1 MTKSLDRYPRAE
13 VNGLSSLSMSFFNF
27 IIVSLILSILL
38 LNFKLVTVVGAA
50 LKPIHILLII
60 TTVYSVF
67 FTRMAVKDLLIG
79 FSFLVL
85 PIFPLY
91 RIGNVGEWFKSYVIY
106 FIACCFM
113 MTSLRSFLK
122 VFKQNRD
129 RYIKLF
135 LYTIAFA
142 QILGIIQF
150 ICMNFLG
157 IFFLRD
163 FWGAFQFHRNQF
175 GTSGGFY
182 RAYSVFLEPSFFAWV
197 NNSALAILLYSSERL
212 LSKKVSFVLA
222 ILSVFSIICTFSAS
236 GLVITMILFI
246 AYGLFRSNNPAKLLA
261 ALFVL
266 GLIFLTIG
274 TFTDLFTPLKRIFVE
289 IQTEG
294 TSGYERLVTPLLYLK
309 AVWTH
314 YPFFGR
320 GLGQDGILDAVG
332 VIGRYEGVQNSLFG
346 IFVWMGL
353 SALSIMIPACIY
365 SVRCVKRDRKWM
377 LLLINI
383 LGIYVSTGAWCS
395 VDTFLFLILL
405 VAMGQGGLSENN
417 VITKTK
423 EA

>member
-1 MTKSLDRYPRAE
+1 MTKSLDRYPRTE

-163 FWGAFQFHRNQF
+163 FWG
-175 GTSGGFY
+175 
-182 RAYSVFLEPSFFAWV
+182 
-197 NNSALAILLYSSERL
+197 
-212 LSKKVSFVLA
+212 KKCL
-222 ILSVFSIICTFSAS
+222 
-236 GLVITMILFI
+236 
-246 AYGLFRSNNPAKLLA
+246 R
-261 ALFVL
+261 
-266 GLIFLTIG
+266 
-274 TFTDLFTPLKRIFVE
+274 
-289 IQTEG
+289 
-294 TSGYERLVTPLLYLK
+294 
-309 AVWTH
+309 
-314 YPFFGR
+314 
-320 GLGQDGILDAVG
+320 
-332 VIGRYEGVQNSLFG
+332 
-346 IFVWMGL
+346 
-353 SALSIMIPACIY
+353 
-365 SVRCVKRDRKWM
+365 
-377 LLLINI
+377 
-383 LGIYVSTGAWCS
+383 
-395 VDTFLFLILL
+395 
-405 VAMGQGGLSENN
+405 
-417 VITKTK
+417 
-423 EA
+423 